1 MTRTRCRIAG
11 TVGGLVL
18 ITIGFAL
25 TARPSV
31 RQIASRAAAGS
42 VQHQTDNGLPSGSAD
57 GELRAMMLKYT
68 ARCAL
73 REGQYLED
81 AVGPNGE
88 PARRYPG
95 SLGLAPE
102 WLDGACNTDCQ
113 ERVSSC
119 LIALT
124 NRTGKHVALSLLSN
138 AVGMSVAMHPSAD
151 DLPYAHQEGAFFG
164 DVFTTGQAF
173 ACRGRGVAKAPQVK
187 RFCAVDPASCSGLA
201 DFRDAGRCDDVCE
214 MSCRTLSDGSE
225 RCAAVSCRDPGGRV
239 WRSPLTTYLR
249 NGIEAGNADQ
259 IRGARRADEA
269 LEGLDRGATARFEQV
284 DFGATG
290 GATSRLALTIAPRHR
305 GRIELWLDGR
315 ERLGVLPIAAR
326 LGGAAGSEEVLVLAA
341 RPITGRHAVE
351 LRVVDGRDLGRISTI
366 EVR

>member
-1 MTRTRCRIAG
+1 MMSTRCRITG
-11 TVGGLVL
+11 TMGALVL
-18 ITIGFAL
+18 CTVGFAL
-25 TARPSV
+25 TARPSL
-31 RQIASRAAAGS
+31 RQTASPVVAFSPR
-42 VQHQTDNGLPSGSAD
+42 HQTENGLPSGSAD
-57 GELRAMMLKYT
+57 GELRAMMLKYV

-73 REGQYLED
+73 RDGQYLED
-81 AVGPNGE
+81 AAGPNGE

-102 WLDGACNTDCQ
+102 WLDGACGTDCQ

-138 AVGMSVAMHPSAD
+138 AAGMSAAMRPSAD
-151 DLPYAHQEGAFFG
+151 DLPYSHQEGAFFG

-173 ACRGRGVAKAPQVK
+173 ACRGRGIAKAPQVK

-201 DFRDAGRCDDVCE
+201 EFRDAGRCEDVCE

-225 RCAAVSCRDPGGRV
+225 RCAAVSCRDPSGRV
-239 WRSPLTTYLR
+239 WRSPITTYLR
-249 NGIEAGNADQ
+249 NRIEAGNADQ
-259 IRGARRADEA
+259 ISGARSTDEA

-284 DFGATG
+284 DFGAARG
-290 GATSRLALTIAPRHR
+290 GASRLALTIAPRHR

-315 ERLGVLPIAAR
+315 ERLGVLPIASR
-326 LGGAAGSEEVLVLAA
+326 RDSAATSEEVLVLAA